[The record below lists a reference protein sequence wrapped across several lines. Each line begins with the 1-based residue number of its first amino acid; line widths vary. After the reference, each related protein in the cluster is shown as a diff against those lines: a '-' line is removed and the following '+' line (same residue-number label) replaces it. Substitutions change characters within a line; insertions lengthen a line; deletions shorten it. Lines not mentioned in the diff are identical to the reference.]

1 MLDELDGL
9 IEEAAVYGELSS
21 GTSAHWL
28 KSHADGRMVAVLA
41 TSENPGKGKAAA
53 WTPEEEQFVR
63 DHFRH
68 MSDEEMGQA
77 LGRTAIA
84 VKLCRKRHLTSLPPR
99 SHDTALPTAK
109 EVARLLGIG
118 CSKSVTRLIQEGL
131 LPGRTLP
138 LNRHIW
144 GVPWPALVRFAVNPE
159 NWIYFKPEHVKDPY
173 LKRLIQMR
181 RARWPDEWWR
191 IGQVAAYYGVSV
203 VAVNKCIHDGRL
215 PATRWGNWWIK
226 RSDATTLKILPGA
239 GSTQTA
245 I

>member
-1 MLDELDGL
+1 MYPTELLWQAACRPAVHGLLD
-9 IEEAAVYGELSS
+9 AAQYAALKRKPASYPPS
-21 GTSAHWL
+21 GPCYLCGREIPGAAQPTSARF
-28 KSHADGRMVAVLA
+28 DDA
-41 TSENPGKGKAAA
+41 T
-53 WTPEEEQFVR
+53 WT
-63 DHFRH
+63 
-68 MSDEEMGQA
+68 
-77 LGRTAIA
+77 
-84 VKLCRKRHLTSLPPR
+84 
-99 SHDTALPTAK
+99 
-109 EVARLLGIG
+109 
-118 CSKSVTRLIQEGL
+118 
-131 LPGRTLP
+131 
-138 LNRHIW
+138 
-144 GVPWPALVRFAVNPE
+144 ALVRFAVNPE